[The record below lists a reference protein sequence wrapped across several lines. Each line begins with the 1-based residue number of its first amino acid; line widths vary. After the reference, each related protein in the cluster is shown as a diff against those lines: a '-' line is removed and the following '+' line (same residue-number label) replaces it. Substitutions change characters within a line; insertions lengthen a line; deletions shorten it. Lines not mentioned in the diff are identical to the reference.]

1 MEVAQTGAMY
11 KHQPQQHQQQ
21 TPKQGVDLKPLLIP
35 ASALNEKAG
44 VIKSMDQ
51 DHLLE
56 QALDNELIKQVGTQD
71 VWMDG

>member
-1 MEVAQTGAMY
+1 
-11 KHQPQQHQQQ
+11 
-21 TPKQGVDLKPLLIP
+21 VDLKPLLIP